1 MAKRA
6 TAAETGHKKYE
17 LVLVLQPELLESAK
31 EKKLKEFEKFLGEND
46 GKVDMKDDW
55 GKKKL
60 AYRIGKFDTGIY
72 VVYNLSLP
80 PAFNK
85 ELDEHLRIDK
95 DVVRFLHIA
104 LPDDYS
110 YTKYEE
116 EVKKE
121 AKPAEV
127 PAMARKSTSTH
138 KASYKEAHTTD
149 VKDKGI
155 KASTESLDQKL
166 GQILEGT
173 DLNM

>member
-17 LVLVLQPELLESAK
+17 LMLVLQPELLESAK
-31 EKKLKEFEKFLGEND
+31 EKKLRDFEKFLGEND

-55 GKKKL
+55 GKRKL
-60 AYRIGKFDTGIY
+60 AYRIGKHDAGIY

-80 PAFNK
+80 PAFNR

-127 PAMARKSTSTH
+127 PTTARKSISTH
-138 KASYKEAHTTD
+138 KASSKEAHTTD
-149 VKDKGI
+149 IKDKGK
-155 KASTESLDQKL
+155 KASTSGYLKQLK
-166 GQILEGT
+166 QIPQRL
-173 DLNM
+173 LPRL